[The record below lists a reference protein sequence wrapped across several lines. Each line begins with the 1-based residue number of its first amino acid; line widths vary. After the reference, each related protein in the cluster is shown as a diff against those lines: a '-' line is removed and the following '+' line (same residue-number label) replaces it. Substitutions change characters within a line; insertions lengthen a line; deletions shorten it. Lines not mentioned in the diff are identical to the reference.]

1 MVEAKVDV
9 SADPAAL
16 ARRVADWLVARIA
29 AKSGRFALNLSGGST
44 PKRLYALL
52 ASDGF
57 RDRVDWTRLHL
68 FFGDERY
75 VPWNDADSN
84 HRMVDEAMLAHVPIP
99 PENVHGVVTEGL
111 SPEEAADALARD
123 LKRFYGAETLD
134 PARPLFDVTLLGL
147 GPDGHTASLFPGTPA
162 LDERVRW
169 AVPVIGE
176 KPPPQRIT
184 MTYPV
189 LDSSAAVAFLVAGTD
204 KRAMVARILGGDRNL
219 PAGRIAPVGETIWF
233 LDAAAAGTAAA

>member
-1 MVEAKVDV
+1 MTGASTIDV

-16 ARRVADWLVARIA
+16 AERVAEWLVERIA

-44 PKRLYALL
+44 PKRLYGLL
-52 ASDGF
+52 ASDAF
-57 RDRVDWTRLHL
+57 RERIDWDRLHL

-75 VPWNDADSN
+75 VPWTDVESN
-84 HRMVDEAMLAHVPIP
+84 HRMVREALTDHVPIP
-99 PENVHGVVTEGL
+99 AGNVHGIPTEGVT
-111 SPEEAADALARD
+111 PEEAARACEADLAA
-123 LKRFYGAETLD
+123 FYGAEALD

-189 LDSSAAVAFLVAGTD
+189 LDSSAVVAFLVAGAD
-204 KRAMVARILGGDRNL
+204 KHAMVARVRGGDASL
-219 PAGRIAPVGETIWF
+219 PAGRIAAVGETIWF
-233 LDAAAAGTAAA
+233 LDRAAAEG